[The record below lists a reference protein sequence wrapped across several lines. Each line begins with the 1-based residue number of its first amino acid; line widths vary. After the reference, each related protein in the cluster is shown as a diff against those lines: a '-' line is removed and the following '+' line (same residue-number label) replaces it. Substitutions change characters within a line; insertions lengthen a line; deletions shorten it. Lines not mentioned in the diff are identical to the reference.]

1 MPLMPS
7 SSSTFGATVLPP
19 LKYVAAFLPP
29 EVQKKRISIEEDDAD
44 DDDDDDDGDSS
55 MLSD

>member
-44 DDDDDDDGDSS
+44 DDDDDGDSL